1 MFMRRL
7 LLLSLALGLMSR
19 VAPPIHAHHSF
30 AAEFD
35 DQKPLK
41 LTGTLTKVEWTNPH
55 IWYYVD
61 VKNADGTT
69 TTWALSGGAPGQ
81 LMRRGIRKEAL
92 VVGSVVNVEGFRA
105 KDGSNNGVWQPGHLP
120 GWPQRFHRTATGS
133 PRRQVPGELN
143 ADSDHGTRI
152 TRRPTN
158 E

>member
-1 MFMRRL
+1 
-7 LLLSLALGLMSR
+7 MSR

-105 KDGSNNGVWQPGHLP
+105 KDGSNNGFGSRVTYQDGRNVFTALQQDRPG
-120 GWPQRFHRTATGS
+120 GKCR
-133 PRRQVPGELN
+133 EN
-143 ADSDHGTRI
+143 
-152 TRRPTN
+152 
-158 E
+158 

>member
-1 MFMRRL
+1 
-7 LLLSLALGLMSR
+7 MSR

-105 KDGSNNGVWQPGHLP
+105 KDGSNNGFGSRVTYQDG
-120 GWPQRFHRTATGS
+120 RNVFTALQQD
-133 PRRQVPGELN
+133 RQSTPAG
-143 ADSDHGTRI
+143 R
-152 TRRPTN
+152 
-158 E
+158 